1 MAPAPEPTPLAPPEE
16 IELGSLGDALDAAF
30 SEGKAVFVCDP
41 SGNASTFLGYKSHV
55 MDVKGLFVLD
65 KMNGKPH
72 EEISEDARKQ
82 LV

>member
-1 MAPAPEPTPLAPPEE
+1 MRRRFRRR
-16 IELGSLGDALDAAF
+16 S
-30 SEGKAVFVCDP
+30 
-41 SGNASTFLGYKSHV
+41 STHV